1 MSFTKPANAVL
12 AVVAAA
18 LATSASSATQ
28 AATLAGLQ
36 DGKSIVWIDTE
47 QKKVTGSVKLDG
59 GASLV
64 GFDVRPADGKLYGVT
79 PDGAIV
85 TIDVKTG
92 KWEKKSQLT
101 EALPRGATFSVDF
114 NPVDYAA
121 IARGFG
127 FQARQV
133 VDPDDVRPAIQ
144 EALADGR
151 PYFLDVVTES
161 QITETPPVAAWV
173 EAEAKRGERL
183 AGTVPLERD

>member
-114 NPVDYAA
+114 NPVADRMRVLSSTGMSLRINVEDGKTTVDGSLKYAE
-121 IARGFG
+121 G
-127 FQARQV
+127 
-133 VDPDDVRPAIQ
+133 
-144 EALADGR
+144 
-151 PYFLDVVTES
+151 
-161 QITETPPVAAWV
+161 
-173 EAEAKRGERL
+173 
-183 AGTVPLERD
+183 